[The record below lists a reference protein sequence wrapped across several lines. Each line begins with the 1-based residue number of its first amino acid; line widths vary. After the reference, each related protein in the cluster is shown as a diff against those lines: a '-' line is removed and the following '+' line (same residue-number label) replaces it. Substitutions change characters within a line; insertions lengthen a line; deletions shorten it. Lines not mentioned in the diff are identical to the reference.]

1 MLFAP
6 SLMADQNKLER
17 FVPGNFSQ
25 AGIAIDILIMH
36 ADWLTEWGALWAGV
50 LNFRTPS
57 SPVRE
62 RERERER

>member
-25 AGIAIDILIMH
+25 AGVVIDIIITH
-36 ADWLTEWGALWAGV
+36 AD
-50 LNFRTPS
+50 
-57 SPVRE
+57 
-62 RERERER
+62 